1 MYNKI
6 DIYHFI
12 LSTGQ
17 DYYGKVLAQDDLKMV
32 ISTINGKHQAQRVI
46 IYHQAMLV
54 AEPVRMPFVQPS

>member
-6 DIYHFI
+6 DTYHFI

-17 DYYGKVLAQDDLKMV
+17 DFYGKVLAQDDLKMV
-32 ISTINGKHQAQRVI
+32 VSTVKNNKPASRVI

-54 AEPVRMPFVQPS
+54 AEPVKAPFIQPN

>member
-6 DIYHFI
+6 DTYHFI

-32 ISTINGKHQAQRVI
+32 VSTINDRKQARRVI

-54 AEPVRMPFVQPS
+54 AEPVKMPFVQPC